1 MVMDPMSLAVNG
13 NNKTDRLAYAN
24 LDNETH
30 SRATHTEAGQTSG
43 SSPAAVVEISAAA
56 LETSRAVNASTQAA
70 DQNQIEDVPRAATGR
85 FETTPTSEEVRA
97 EDQQSAAKYQP
108 PPSAS
113 GQSAPSPG
121 EGPRTSRVDLV
132 A

>member
-1 MVMDPMSLAVNG
+1 MVMDPMSLAVNV
-13 NNKTDRLAYAN
+13 NNRTDRLAYAN

-43 SSPAAVVEISAAA
+43 SDPAAVVEISAAA
-56 LETSRAVNASTQAA
+56 LETSRAVNAPTQTA
-70 DQNQIEDVPRAATGR
+70 DPNQTEDVPHAASVR
-85 FETTPTSEEVRA
+85 PETTPPPEEVRV

-108 PPSAS
+108 PPSAP

-121 EGPRTSRVDLV
+121 EEPRASRVDLV